1 MDPYEINYSDCT
13 RFKNKI
19 TNYLPHSRTIN
30 LTKIPK
36 MHLVVLLILSWATYT
51 SAQNSTDALST
62 CVIALAQCVENMNNT
77 LALIYNNTTPVP
89 QYANAYEL
97 GYYTYLG
104 YLVSVLGLVAGVLSI
119 GNDWISNHTYYLFN
133 KKEFKTVLKLLGNR
147 NKEMEIKI
155 ESDDLEENYEII
167 KAVLIKIIGD
177 FPNGIDDEEAE
188 KLVDELLASKNIYE
202 KVRSV
207 ITLVQK
213 SVPKDKSWG
222 NDSEN

>member
-1 MDPYEINYSDCT
+1 MNY
-13 RFKNKI
+13 
-19 TNYLPHSRTIN
+19 YLNTIN
-30 LTKIPK
+30 LTKMPK
-36 MHLVVLLILSWATYT
+36 MYLAVLLILSWATYT
-51 SAQNSTDALST
+51 SAQNSSDALST

-77 LALIYNNTTPVP
+77 LAQIYNNTAPVP
-89 QYANAYEL
+89 QYANVYEL

-133 KKEFKTVLKLLGNR
+133 KQEFKSVLKLLGNR
-147 NKEMEIKI
+147 KKEMELKI
-155 ESDDLEENYEII
+155 ESDDIEENYEII

-188 KLVDELLASKNIYE
+188 KLVNELLASKNIYE

-213 SVPKDKSWG
+213 SVPKDSSWG